1 VTPRPLAEV
10 RWLCLSI
17 AAVWLATGVAVL
29 HPYYRE
35 VGAEYLA
42 PLGLPPAVMIAT
54 CVGEIV
60 LGLRVAFGRPAT
72 WLTVLQV
79 LLILGFTTI
88 LACSAPQ
95 LLVNPFGMVTKNLPL
110 LAAIGTAWLVDRE
123 GWTPRARWLLRGGVA
138 LIWISEGVFPKILFQ
153 QDVELKIAADTIPLS
168 VAPGTVLLVIGAC
181 QAVSGVLVLLL
192 RGRPLRVV
200 LVAQI
205 VALVVLPIV
214 VGFLDWHLWV
224 HPFMPLVKNL
234 PILAGTVL
242 VLLHSTEPGA
252 VPLKE

>member
-1 VTPRPLAEV
+1 VTPKPPTEV

-54 CVGEIV
+54 CVAEVV
-60 LGLRVAFGRPAT
+60 LGLRVALGRPAT
-72 WLTVLQV
+72 WVTALQV

-88 LACSAPQ
+88 LACSAPW
-95 LLVNPFGMVTKNLPL
+95 LLVNPFGMVTKNLTL

-123 GWTPRARWLLRGGVA
+123 GWTPRARWLLRGGMA
-138 LIWISEGVFPKILFQ
+138 LIWITEGVLPKIFFQ
-153 QDVELKIAADTIPLS
+153 QDVELKIATETMPLS
-168 VAPGTVLLVIGAC
+168 VDPRTILLVIGIC

-192 RGRPLRVV
+192 RGRPLQVV

-214 VGFLDWHLWV
+214 VGFLSWHLWV

-234 PILAGTVL
+234 PILVGTVL
-242 VLLHSTEPGA
+242 VLLYCTEPS
-252 VPLKE
+252 PILPKE